1 MIGTRTTLMDDPTLD
16 ARDANG
22 ERFEKQPLRVVM
34 GKTEIT
40 NNYRIRGMN
49 PPEGVE
55 ADPQNFLQVFTHDPR
70 ELLDEL
76 YTRGVRQMCIRDSI

>member
-1 MIGTRTTLMDDPTLD
+1 MAPEPPSWTTDLD

-40 NNYRIRGMN
+40 DNYRIRGMN

-55 ADPQNFLQVFTHDPR
+55 ADPQNFLQVFTHDRVNCSMSCTPAGCG
-70 ELLDEL
+70 
-76 YTRGVRQMCIRDSI
+76 TS

>member
-22 ERFEKQPLRVVM
+22 GNASSSRCAWLWARPRLPRIYRV
-34 GKTEIT
+34 
-40 NNYRIRGMN
+40 RGLN

-55 ADPQNFLQVFTHDPR
+55 ADLQNFLQVFTHDPR
-70 ELLDEL
+70 ERS
-76 YTRGVRQMCIRDSI
+76 TSCTPTGAAPRD